1 MHGAQEESE
10 IMKSVVVFDY
20 GFGNVRSMMRALANQ
35 DLDVTLTS
43 DYRKAL
49 EADGLV
55 VPGVGAFGACMQGLR
70 KVNGDNVIYD
80 RLRAGRPV
88 LGVCVGEQ
96 IMFTRGTEQDL
107 DTPGLQL
114 IDGEVSRLDAD
125 VVPHI
130 GWDTVDAPEGSV
142 LLNGVE
148 GERFYF
154 VHSYAAFTAAP
165 ADLTQFDIDLGD
177 AEQKVAF
184 CDYSRSHFVAS
195 YERGPLFATQF
206 HPEKSAQAGARLL
219 ANWAAVL

>member
-1 MHGAQEESE
+1 MC
-10 IMKSVVVFDY
+10 I
-20 GFGNVRSMMRALANQ
+20 R
-35 DLDVTLTS
+35 
-43 DYRKAL
+43 
-49 EADGLV
+49 
-55 VPGVGAFGACMQGLR
+55 
-70 KVNGDNVIYD
+70 D
-80 RLRAGRPV
+80 R
-88 LGVCVGEQ
+88 
-96 IMFTRGTEQDL
+96 FTRGTEHDL

-195 YERGPLFATQF
+195 YEPVSYTHLEDRPVFVQLPAHALDMQRLEQFSQILSNHPGACEVRLAIVDDNGGVTLMTLGDRFRVRRETGLFADIKVLF
-206 HPEKSAQAGARLL
+206 GANALPII
-219 ANWAAVL
+219 

>member
-1 MHGAQEESE
+1 
-10 IMKSVVVFDY
+10 
-20 GFGNVRSMMRALANQ
+20 
-35 DLDVTLTS
+35 
-43 DYRKAL
+43 
-49 EADGLV
+49 
-55 VPGVGAFGACMQGLR
+55 MQGLR

-96 IMFTRGTEQDL
+96 IMFTRGTEHDL

-184 CDYSRSHFVAS
+184 CVNAAAISWPAMTRAS
-195 YERGPLFATQF
+195 GFATQF
-206 HPEKSAQAGARLL
+206 HPEKSAAGRCQTAPRTGPPYSSYVVICRILRFQIGVEHVTDFV
-219 ANWAAVL
+219 AGR

>member
-1 MHGAQEESE
+1 M
-10 IMKSVVVFDY
+10 
-20 GFGNVRSMMRALANQ
+20 
-35 DLDVTLTS
+35 
-43 DYRKAL
+43 
-49 EADGLV
+49 
-55 VPGVGAFGACMQGLR
+55 
-70 KVNGDNVIYD
+70 NGDNVIYD

-96 IMFTRGTEQDL
+96 IMFTRGTEHDL

-142 LLNGVE
+142 LLKAWRANGSISCTPTPLSP
-148 GERFYF
+148 RR
-154 VHSYAAFTAAP
+154 P